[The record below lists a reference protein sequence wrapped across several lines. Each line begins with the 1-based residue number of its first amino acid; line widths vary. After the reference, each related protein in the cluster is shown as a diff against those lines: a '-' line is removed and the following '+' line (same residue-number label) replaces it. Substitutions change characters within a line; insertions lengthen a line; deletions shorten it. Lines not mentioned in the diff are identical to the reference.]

1 MADLTLPEAVSEM
14 WTDQTETESGLGNTT
29 ASWLL

>member
-1 MADLTLPEAVSEM
+1 MADLTLPEVASEM
-14 WTDQTETESGLGNTT
+14 WTDQTETESGFVNTT